1 MGNEKDLDSVDVI
14 CAGLSVVN
22 FPLFPVDEGIFKR
35 DVNPIEPVTLLPGGD
50 AANQAVV
57 LSKLGLKTALC
68 CRRGNDAW
76 GRIMLDLLRQY
87 GDNINLD
94 GIVVDEEKATS
105 VSAMMI
111 RPDAQR
117 NFCVHKGAM
126 YNFCFTDIDTAL
138 FKSAKAA
145 SIGGV
150 FGLPSFD
157 GEGAASFFTAARK
170 AGVVTVA
177 DTKYDTY
184 KIGLAGIRPMLAVTD
199 YFFPSYDEAK
209 AISGETEPS
218 KMAAVFLKAGVSH
231 VGIKLGADGIY
242 FHDAGQEFT
251 LPAFP
256 AKVIDTTGAGDNFM
270 SGFIAGLVKGWDVR
284 RCCLFGS
291 AAAALC
297 VTKVG
302 PMTAVTS
309 FRQVEEFLEGCI

>member
-1 MGNEKDLDSVDVI
+1 MGSEAMDVI

-22 FPLFPVDEGIFKR
+22 FPVFPVDEGIFKR
-35 DVNPIEPVTLLPGGD
+35 DVNPVEPVTLLPGGD

-57 LSKLGLKTALC
+57 LSKLGFKTALC
-68 CRRGNDAW
+68 CRRGNDGW
-76 GRIMLDLLRQY
+76 GRILLDLLRQY
-87 GDNINLD
+87 GDDIDLD
-94 GIVVDEEKATS
+94 GIVVDEGKATS
-105 VSAMMI
+105 ISAMMI
-111 RPDAQR
+111 RSDGQR

-126 YNFCFTDIDTAL
+126 YNFCFADIDTAL
-138 FKSAKAA
+138 FKSAKVA

-150 FGLPSFD
+150 YALPSFD
-157 GEGAASFFTAARK
+157 GEGAAAFFAGARK
-170 AGVVTVA
+170 AGLITVA

-184 KIGLAGIRPMLAVTD
+184 QIGVAGILPMLAHTD

-242 FHDAGQEFT
+242 FCDAVQEFT

-256 AKVIDTTGAGDNFM
+256 VKVVDTTGAGDNFM

-297 VTKVG
+297 VTKLG
-302 PMTAVTS
+302 PMTAIES
-309 FRQVEEFLEGCI
+309 FRQVEDFLNQQTIGG